1 MNYIEALEKR
11 YSVKKFDKLKK
22 VSKEILD
29 KILRASQLSASS
41 LGLQPY
47 RILVVESD
55 EMKQKL
61 IPAFRNPSQVSTCSH
76 LLVLI
81 AKKEIDEH
89 YVDGYFRHIAEVRNL
104 EIQQLDGFRA
114 SIDTFLNS
122 YTESA
127 LEQWAE
133 KQAYIVLG
141 TMMMAAAIEQVDT
154 CPMEG
159 FIAPLLSDI
168 LKIDT
173 KKENATVT
181 LALGYRDAEDAY
193 QYLKKVRKSKEKLFD
208 IL

>member
-1 MNYIEALEKR
+1 MNYIEALQKR
-11 YSVKKFDKLKK
+11 YSVKKFDETKK
-22 VSKEILD
+22 VSKELLD
-29 KILRASQLSASS
+29 KILKAGQLSASS

-55 EMKQKL
+55 EMKQQL

-76 LLVLI
+76 LLVLV
-81 AKKEIDEH
+81 AKKDIDEH
-89 YVDGYFRHIAEVRNL
+89 YVDGYFRHIAEVRDM

-114 SIDTFLNS
+114 SINGFLS
-122 YTESA
+122 TYSEST

-141 TMMMAAAIEQVDT
+141 TLMTAAALEHVDT

-159 FIAPLLSDI
+159 FISPLLSEI

-173 KKENATVT
+173 TREKATVT
-181 LALGYRDAEDAY
+181 LALGYRDAEDPY
-193 QYLKKVRKSKEKLFD
+193 QHLKKVRKPEEKLFEF
-208 IL
+208 L